1 MLSSTIGELKELRA
15 RLEEAL
21 ENSGAAAAWRFEV
34 HAVAAGA
41 APSEQYLGIARTCDV
56 YVLIVADQQSSATEA
71 EYEVAYADN
80 PHKVLPFFLGAGS
93 AGVGPFRALIQDRH
107 TRVKRD
113 SADDLVQPIY
123 DAIVEWIA
131 TGKAVHKQLIAD
143 LEQRIERARTA
154 IADVPLILEPRVTL
168 EENEHPVSEV
178 IRGNSCV
185 ALMGIGGSGKTMGAV
200 VAARRAARD
209 GRTLPV
215 YSIAREN
222 QVDPIGLIRE
232 RMDAV
237 HFHASAELVEQ
248 WCRDGRVLLLVD
260 GVEGLTASTRR
271 LLMTGL
277 SQWAERFPRSGVVV
291 CARNFSSL
299 EVHEFTR
306 AAAAPLA
313 DTQMQDLL
321 QAFGATDQ
329 TVRFSEQ
336 VRDIARWP
344 MWATALIVYGSEART
359 GLDLLQKLVTTR
371 LQTAGMSSA
380 IEEAELRAAA
390 SYCAHRLWPATVS
403 SAAHVLE
410 VLTSW
415 RTSEV
420 AATAFVS
427 RPAED
432 VLGRLEQAALLEI
445 GDEVAFP
452 HRLIA
457 TILAAE
463 HAVSSNAERA
473 DPELAPFV
481 AALADDD
488 RHPDLLHRTIM
499 GHSIFTLARY
509 LRLSPSRGRR
519 ADPQADVSRLADA
532 YRRWSAPQEELDLV
546 MSSNWIAWRPASI
559 ATVRT
564 CEDDGY
570 EAWRSESDEAVQ
582 FWPTLPFG
590 ERSPEFIA
598 AVYVLGR
605 FRTRVLGLDPGGA
618 PAATVTE
625 RDVQVLMRDEAT
637 LRLDVVRTLHD
648 IRDARLELL
657 GELGLDTGER
667 LAPPSGEPQVTIW
680 TPPGQSPSVHVA
692 WGGDR
697 PRVVIGSSAP
707 RDVPGVTTSLRHL
720 LDGLARKVAFDDLER
735 DIEEEL
741 GCRLSA
747 QNWSRPEL
755 VPAWAW

>member
-1 MLSSTIGELKELRA
+1 
-15 RLEEAL
+15 
-21 ENSGAAAAWRFEV
+21 
-34 HAVAAGA
+34 
-41 APSEQYLGIARTCDV
+41 
-56 YVLIVADQQSSATEA
+56 
-71 EYEVAYADN
+71 
-80 PHKVLPFFLGAGS
+80 
-93 AGVGPFRALIQDRH
+93 
-107 TRVKRD
+107 
-113 SADDLVQPIY
+113 
-123 DAIVEWIA
+123 
-131 TGKAVHKQLIAD
+131 
-143 LEQRIERARTA
+143 
-154 IADVPLILEPRVTL
+154 
-168 EENEHPVSEV
+168 
-178 IRGNSCV
+178 
-185 ALMGIGGSGKTMGAV
+185 
-200 VAARRAARD
+200 
-209 GRTLPV
+209 
-215 YSIAREN
+215 
-222 QVDPIGLIRE
+222 
-232 RMDAV
+232 
-237 HFHASAELVEQ
+237 
-248 WCRDGRVLLLVD
+248 
-260 GVEGLTASTRR
+260 
-271 LLMTGL
+271 
-277 SQWAERFPRSGVVV
+277 
-291 CARNFSSL
+291 
-299 EVHEFTR
+299 
-306 AAAAPLA
+306 
-313 DTQMQDLL
+313 MQDLL

-329 TVRFSEQ
+329 TVRFSAQ

-344 MWATALIVYGSEART
+344 MWPPALIVYGSEART
-359 GLDLLQKLVTTR
+359 GLDLLKKLVTTR

-499 GHSIFTLARY
+499 GQSMFTLARY
-509 LRLSPSRGRR
+509 LRLSPSRERK
-519 ADPQADVSRLADA
+519 ADPQADVSRLTYA
-532 YRRWSAPQEELDLV
+532 YRRWSAPQEELHLV

-570 EAWRSESDEAVQ
+570 ESWRSESGEAVQ
-582 FWPTLPFG
+582 FLPTLPFG

-605 FRTRVLGLDPGGA
+605 FRTRVLGLDPGGD

-637 LRLDVVRTLHD
+637 LRLGVVRTLHD
-648 IRDARLELL
+648 IRDARLQPL
-657 GELGLDTGER
+657 
-667 LAPPSGEPQVTIW
+667 
-680 TPPGQSPSVHVA
+680 
-692 WGGDR
+692 
-697 PRVVIGSSAP
+697 
-707 RDVPGVTTSLRHL
+707 
-720 LDGLARKVAFDDLER
+720 
-735 DIEEEL
+735 
-741 GCRLSA
+741 
-747 QNWSRPEL
+747 
-755 VPAWAW
+755 